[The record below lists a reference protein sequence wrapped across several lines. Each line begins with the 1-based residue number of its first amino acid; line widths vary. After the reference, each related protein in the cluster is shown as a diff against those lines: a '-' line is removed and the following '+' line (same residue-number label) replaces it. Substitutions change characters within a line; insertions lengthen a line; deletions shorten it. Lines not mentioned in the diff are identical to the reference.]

1 MAQGGPKPTA
11 FYVERQLAT
20 RSPATPA
27 PPTRNGNEW
36 PLTSL
41 CSSGQTD
48 PGVGTTQA
56 GDGLWLTG
64 LMAITVRLYPNPG
77 LTLTGGNLLAWCWT
91 PWMAQWDRSPDL
103 DLAVITGTY
112 TGPNG
117 YMFAPMRVPARHGNL
132 LLYAASALTGTSA
145 DFLLRIDGFQ
155 SVFGMSTS

>member
-20 RSPATPA
+20 RSPAIPA
-27 PPTRNGNEW
+27 TPTRNGNEW

-41 CSSGQTD
+41 CAYGQTD
-48 PGVGTTQA
+48 PGVGTTRA

-77 LTLTGGNLLAWCWT
+77 LTLTGGLLLAWCFAPWT
-91 PWMAQWDRSPDL
+91 GVWDRSPDL
-103 DLAVITGTY
+103 DLTVTSGTY

-132 LLYAASALTGTSA
+132 LLYAASALTGTSG
-145 DFLLRIDGFQ
+145 DFLLRVDGFQ
-155 SVFGMSTS
+155 SVLGMGTS